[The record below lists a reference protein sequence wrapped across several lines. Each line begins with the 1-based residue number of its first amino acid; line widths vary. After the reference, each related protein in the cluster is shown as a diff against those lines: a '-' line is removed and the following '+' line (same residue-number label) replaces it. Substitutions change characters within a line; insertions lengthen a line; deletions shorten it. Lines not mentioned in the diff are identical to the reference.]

1 MLGKTAGLLLIPC
14 EETANDLALNVFFS
28 EFSLQDFWLLLVAAV
43 LVVVLI
49 G

>member
-1 MLGKTAGLLLIPC
+1 MIASYP
-14 EETANDLALNVFFS
+14 EEDTRAAVNMFFS

-43 LVVVLI
+43 LIVILV